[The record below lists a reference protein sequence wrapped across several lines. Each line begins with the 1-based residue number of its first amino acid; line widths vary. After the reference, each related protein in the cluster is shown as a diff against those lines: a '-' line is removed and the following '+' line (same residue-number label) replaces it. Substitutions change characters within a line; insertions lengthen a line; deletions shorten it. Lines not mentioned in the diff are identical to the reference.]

1 MTLKEIL
8 LREIETLPEDRQEN
22 VLAYVR
28 FLKVGLAE
36 PQPTDEQ
43 FADALSRARAIAAE
57 RGITERDIDAEIR
70 ATRIGE

>member
-22 VLAYVR
+22 VLAFVR

-36 PQPTDEQ
+36 TQPTEHQ
-43 FADALSRARAIAAE
+43 FADALARARAIAAS
-57 RGITERDIDAEIR
+57 RGITEQDVDAEIR
-70 ATRIGE
+70 AVRTEP